1 MGHSYCFFGKLFPR
15 SGLLMEH
22 FVTIDTSVTDADF
35 RGVVQAL
42 VVNHD
47 PDKTFTVRT
56 EDRIAQVVF
65 MEKFNANFVKVS
77 DKNLLDII
85 KRGNHGFGSTGF
97 GVIKKLKKDPE
108 SELTTSERNQTIS
121 QKSYKLLEFVINQV
135 MIYKLVLKKQ

>member
-1 MGHSYCFFGKLFPR
+1 
-15 SGLLMEH
+15 
-22 FVTIDTSVTDADF
+22 
-35 RGVVQAL
+35 
-42 VVNHD
+42 
-47 PDKTFTVRT
+47 
-56 EDRIAQVVF
+56 

-108 SELTTSERNQTIS
+108 SELTTSGRNQTIS